1 MKDINETIV
10 GDQPLSEEDRELV
23 ELIYSRLDT
32 FEQSCREQHD
42 MARKAR
48 EIIRLRDPDQD
59 PAGTTEPTLQLQTLK
74 STINNVVADQ
84 MQNLPEAK
92 LLPEFPAQQEATED
106 LQDLVHHI
114 VYEVNDYPGIHRRRA
129 EDFYATGTVVTQ
141 VAWDPDMS
149 NGKGDIAI
157 IRWPIEAFLW
167 DPMADD
173 IQNARAV
180 YKVSW
185 HPMSWYKSHYPDA
198 APYVNPEDGE
208 HYAVGL
214 PESQRTKHSDEEAR
228 AMLLEYWYR
237 EYNAKKH
244 QYTINV
250 AYCAGGAL
258 LTQKK
263 NVYKHGMYPFVID
276 VYSPVEGSM
285 VGDGMVSDLV
295 PMMRYINRY
304 AKYIDTNLRMSSK
317 GRILTRRN
325 SGIDREALADW
336 SQDIVEGDSVIQGQD
351 WNWMQHAPFNGMI
364 SNQMLQFQSDLKQD
378 AGANQFTRGET
389 TGGIVSGKAIAALQ
403 SAGGKVQ
410 QMRVQLLNAGFKLI
424 VEQVLWLMSEFYTA
438 DRILL
443 VTGKDLVQREVTMDA
458 ARFFGNTGKAVNPP
472 PYTVQ
477 VEISTRDPIR
487 IESMNETYMQAFT
500 MAAQSQQFFPL
511 SALFEILNI
520 DGKDRLLPIIRA
532 NEQHQQQMQQMQQQV
547 EEMTGQLQQLEQ
559 ENRSLKATTSQVTSA
574 LAKMGASGA
583 IGRNQ
588 PQAQQLVQQARM
600 QNIPPQLLEP
610 NYEE

>member
-1 MKDINETIV
+1 MKDLNEAVV
-10 GDQPLSEEDRELV
+10 GDQPLNDEDKALV

-32 FEQSCREQHD
+32 FEQSCREYHD
-42 MARKAR
+42 TARKAR

-59 PAGTTEPTLQLQTLK
+59 PAGTQEPTLQLQTLK
-74 STINNVVADQ
+74 STFNNVVADQ

-92 LLPEFPAQQEATED
+92 LLPEIPAQQEATED

-114 VYEVNDYPGIHRRRA
+114 VYEVNDYPQVHRRRA
-129 EDFYATGTVVTQ
+129 EDFYATGTVITQ
-141 VAWDPDMS
+141 VAWDPDMA

-157 IRWPIEAFLW
+157 IRWPVEAFLW

-198 APYVNPEDGE
+198 APYINPEDGQ
-208 HYAVGL
+208 HDAVGL
-214 PESQRTKHSDEEAR
+214 PESQRTRHSDEEPR

-237 EYNAKKH
+237 EYNAKKR

-263 NVYKHGMYPFVID
+263 NVYRHGMYPFVVD

-410 QMRVQLLNAGFKLI
+410 QLRIQVLNAGFKLV

-443 VTGKDLVQREVTMDA
+443 VTGKDSLQREVTMDA

-520 DGKDRLLPIIRA
+520 DGKDRLLPIIQA

-547 EEMTGQLQQLEQ
+547 EEMTGQMQQMQQ
-559 ENRSLKATTSQVTSA
+559 ENRSLKAVNAQVTAA
-574 LAKMGASGA
+574 LAKTGASGA
-583 IGRNQ
+583 LGRNQ
-588 PQAQQLVQQARM
+588 PAAQQLVQQARTG
-600 QNIPPQLLEP
+600 NIPPQLLEP

>member
-1 MKDINETIV
+1 MKDLNETIV

-185 HPMSWYKSHYPDA
+185 HPISWYRSHYPDA

-208 HYAVGL
+208 HDAVGL

-364 SNQMLQFQSDLKQD
+364 SSQMLQFQSDLKQD

-583 IGRNQ
+583 MGRAQ

>member
-1 MKDINETIV
+1 MKDLNEAVV
-10 GDQPLSEEDRELV
+10 GDQPLNDEDKALV

-32 FEQSCREQHD
+32 FEQSCREYHD
-42 MARKAR
+42 TARKAR
-48 EIIRLRDPDQD
+48 EIVRLRDPDQD
-59 PAGTTEPTLQLQTLK
+59 PAGTQEPTLQLQTLK
-74 STINNVVADQ
+74 STFNNVVADQ

-92 LLPEFPAQQEATED
+92 LLPEIPAQQEATED

-114 VYEVNDYPGIHRRRA
+114 VYEVNDYPQVHRRRA
-129 EDFYATGTVVTQ
+129 EDFYATGTVITQ
-141 VAWDPDMS
+141 VAWDPDMA

-157 IRWPIEAFLW
+157 IRWPVEAFLW

-198 APYVNPEDGE
+198 APYINPEDGQ
-208 HYAVGL
+208 HDAVGL
-214 PESQRTKHSDEEAR
+214 PESQRTKHSDEEER

-237 EYNAKKH
+237 EYNAKKR

-263 NVYKHGMYPFVID
+263 NVYRHGMYPFVVD
-276 VYSPVEGSM
+276 VYSPIEGSM

-410 QMRVQLLNAGFKLI
+410 QLRIQVLNAGFKLV

-443 VTGKDLVQREVTMDA
+443 VTGKDSLQREVTMDA

-520 DGKDRLLPIIRA
+520 DGKDRLLPIIQA

-547 EEMTGQLQQLEQ
+547 EEMTGQMQQMQQ
-559 ENRSLKATTSQVTSA
+559 ENRSLKAVNAQVTAA
-574 LAKMGASGA
+574 LAKTGASGA
-583 IGRNQ
+583 LGRNQ
-588 PQAQQLVQQARM
+588 PAAQQLVQQARTG
-600 QNIPPQLLEP
+600 NVPPQLLEP

>member
-1 MKDINETIV
+1 MKDLNEAVV
-10 GDQPLSEEDRELV
+10 GDQPLNDEDKALV

-32 FEQSCREQHD
+32 FEQSCREYHD
-42 MARKAR
+42 TARKAR

-59 PAGTTEPTLQLQTLK
+59 PAGTQEPTLQLQTLK
-74 STINNVVADQ
+74 STFNNVVADQ
-84 MQNLPEAK
+84 MQNLREAK
-92 LLPEFPAQQEATED
+92 LLPEIPAQQEATED

-114 VYEVNDYPGIHRRRA
+114 VYEVNDYPQVHRRRA
-129 EDFYATGTVVTQ
+129 EDFYATGTVITQ
-141 VAWDPDMS
+141 VAWDPDMA

-157 IRWPIEAFLW
+157 IRWPVEAFLW

-198 APYVNPEDGE
+198 APYINPEDGQ
-208 HYAVGL
+208 HDAVGL
-214 PESQRTKHSDEEAR
+214 PESQRTRHSDEEPR

-237 EYNAKKH
+237 EYNAKKR

-263 NVYKHGMYPFVID
+263 NVYRHGMYPFVVD

-410 QMRVQLLNAGFKLI
+410 QLRIQVLNAGFKLV

-443 VTGKDLVQREVTMDA
+443 VTGKDSLQREVTMDA

-520 DGKDRLLPIIRA
+520 DGKDRLLPIIQA

-547 EEMTGQLQQLEQ
+547 EEMTGQMQQMQQ
-559 ENRSLKATTSQVTSA
+559 ENRSLKAVNAQVTAA
-574 LAKMGASGA
+574 LAKTGASGA
-583 IGRNQ
+583 LGRNQ
-588 PQAQQLVQQARM
+588 PAAQQLVQQARTG
-600 QNIPPQLLEP
+600 NIPPQLLEP